1 MMCVIFQTIN
11 SMAHMK
17 RTKYG
22 KVDLD
27 YVLGI
32 GGFDLERCD
41 FSSFT
46 SSYYDSSRQFL
57 PKWIVALCICYGLI
71 VVEVLGDGFVTLV
84 YCWWWLIGLSFQN

>member
-1 MMCVIFQTIN
+1 MCYFQTIN

-32 GGFDLERCD
+32 GGFDLERYRV
-41 FSSFT
+41 FFT
-46 SSYYDSSRQFL
+46 SFCYD
-57 PKWIVALCICYGLI
+57 LI
-71 VVEVLGDGFVTLV
+71 AVEVLGAGFVTLV

>member
-1 MMCVIFQTIN
+1 
-11 SMAHMK
+11 MAHMK

-32 GGFDLERCD
+32 GGFDLERYD
-41 FSSFT
+41 FFLLRHLIT
-46 SSYYDSSRQFL
+46 SHFKFL

-84 YCWWWLIGLSFQN
+84 YCWWLIVLSFQN